1 MSTCTFYA
9 DLLPLEKFVAITD
22 PQNFVPVPAD
32 WLIVITDIV
41 GSTQA
46 IAQGRYKDINLLGA
60 CSIVAVLNVAAAL
73 EVPFVFGGDGATLLI
88 PPSLRSA
95 TAEALLATQAMAR
108 HAFDLD
114 LRVGLVPVS
123 EVYAAGDRL
132 NIAKLWMTASYSQ
145 AVFEGGGLTA
155 ATERV
160 KHPAT
165 APRYQLPPMDQPVA
179 NFAGLEC
186 RWQDV
191 PSPYGETISLLVL
204 ATPETR
210 HGVYKEVLDTIH
222 WIYGDEMA
230 LNPIAPDRL
239 ALTFANQKLLRET
252 KVRRRHPTPLQT
264 WLYLWQIKLENLLG
278 WVLMRFNMQLGSVD
292 WGSYKRGVATTTD
305 YRKFDDMLR
314 MVMSG
319 NAQQRKQLIRYLD
332 QHYRAGKLVYGLHVS
347 DRALLTCLVFER
359 NGRQV
364 HFVDGADGGYA
375 LAAKAMKS
383 RILDAAKCGTP
394 V

>member
-9 DLLPLEKFVAITD
+9 DLPPLEKFVAITD

-60 CSIVAVLNVAAAL
+60 CSIVAVLNVATDL
-73 EVPFVFGGDGATLLI
+73 DVPFVFGGDGATLLI

-108 HAFDLD
+108 SSFNLD
-114 LRVGLVPVS
+114 LRVGIVPVS
-123 EVYAAGDRL
+123 AVRAAGDRIR
-132 NIAKLWMTASYSQ
+132 IAKLRMTASYSQ

-155 ATERV
+155 AIAMV
-160 KHPAT
+160 KHPDT
-165 APRYQLPPMDQPVA
+165 GPRYQLPPRANPVA

-191 PSPYGETISLLVL
+191 PSPHGETISLLVL

-210 HGVYKEVLDTIH
+210 HGIYKEVLDTIR
-222 WIYGDEMA
+222 WIYGDEMD

-239 ALTFANQKLLRET
+239 ALTFDNQKLLRET
-252 KVRRRHPTPLQT
+252 KVRRRRPTQFQT
-264 WLYLWQIKLENLLG
+264 RLYLLQIKLENLLG
-278 WVLMRFNMQLGSVD
+278 GLLMRFKLRLGSVD
-292 WGSYKRGVATTTD
+292 WGRYKQDVTTTTD

-314 MVMSG
+314 MVISG
-319 NAQQRKQLIRYLD
+319 NAEQRQRLIQVLD
-332 QHYRAGKLVYGLHVS
+332 QHYRAGRLVYGLHVS

-383 RILDAAKCGTP
+383 RAQDMARCGSAF
-394 V
+394 